1 MKQISGVTLVAQLLT
16 AVLLCTCLTAC
27 EDNGGGGVLGA
38 GYNFGDN
45 DPNTMLA
52 MGDSIT
58 AGSSNP
64 GGIPY
69 PARLAAATG
78 RTVVNRGNGG
88 TSSSYGAGTV
98 NNNLLQYKP
107 GYLLILYGIIDI
119 ENGASE
125 DVIIANLRTMITAAR
140 NNQTIPVLATLTPVF
155 DSHEMYA
162 ASVRSVN
169 ERIRQLAGSE
179 NVPLADVGGALEG
192 QRQLF
197 LEDGLHPN
205 DEGEQ
210 AIASVFYGVL
220 M

>member
-1 MKQISGVTLVAQLLT
+1 MIKAQRWSRWVVS
-16 AVLLCTCLTAC
+16 AMACVLCIWLTAC
-27 EDNGGGGVLGA
+27 EEDGGGGVLGA

-45 DPNTMLA
+45 NPNTMVA

-58 AGSSNP
+58 SGSSNP

-69 PARLAAATG
+69 PARLASATG
-78 RTVVNRGNGG
+78 RTVINRGSGG
-88 TSSSYGAGTV
+88 TSSSHGAGTV
-98 NNNLLQYKP
+98 NNNLAQYKP
-107 GYLLILYGIIDI
+107 GYLLILYGYIDVA
-119 ENGASE
+119 NGVNE
-125 DVIIANLRTMITAAR
+125 DVIIANLRLMVDAAR
-140 NNQTIPVLATLTPVF
+140 ANRTIPVLATLTPVF
-155 DSHEMYA
+155 DSHEMFA
-162 ASVRSVN
+162 NGVRSVN
-169 ERIRQLAGSE
+169 GRIRQLAASE

-192 QRQLF
+192 QRHLF

>member
-1 MKQISGVTLVAQLLT
+1 MNQVSILKT
-16 AVLLCTCLTAC
+16 AAVIVFAAFLCIGLSAC
-27 EDNGGGGVLGA
+27 EDNGSGGALGA

-45 DPNTMLA
+45 DANTMLA

-58 AGSSNP
+58 SGSSNP
-64 GGIPY
+64 GGTPY

-78 RTVVNRGNGG
+78 RNVINRGNGG
-88 TSSSYGAGTV
+88 SSSSYGAGTV
-98 NNNLLQYKP
+98 NNNLVQYKP
-107 GYLLILYGIIDI
+107 GYLLILYGYIDVA
-119 ENGASE
+119 NGANE
-125 DVIIANLRTMITAAR
+125 DVIIANLRVMVDAAR
-140 NNQTIPVLATLTPVF
+140 ANQTIPVLATLTPVF

-162 ASVRSVN
+162 NGVRSVN

-179 NVPLADVGGALEG
+179 NIPLADVGAALEG

-210 AIASVFYGVL
+210 AIASVFFGVL

>member
-1 MKQISGVTLVAQLLT
+1 
-16 AVLLCTCLTAC
+16 
-27 EDNGGGGVLGA
+27 
-38 GYNFGDN
+38 
-45 DPNTMLA
+45 
-52 MGDSIT
+52 
-58 AGSSNP
+58 
-64 GGIPY
+64 
-69 PARLAAATG
+69 
-78 RTVVNRGNGG
+78 
-88 TSSSYGAGTV
+88 
-98 NNNLLQYKP
+98 
-107 GYLLILYGIIDI
+107 
-119 ENGASE
+119 
-125 DVIIANLRTMITAAR
+125 MITAAR